1 MHHVQPFT
9 TYSLWRAFAACNLF
23 CVAIR
28 SALIEQSPHACAER
42 CTCSHLQT
50 KLQNQ
55 SHGIQSHVSLY
66 LIALR
71 LSLAGCAAHSPTARL
86 DARAAASDSTHWQR
100 LLFVRFRSAFRF
112 YVVVNFVMYLGP
124 SIQNVSSRNPS
135 TLLEI
140 SRRHDHTQQDLVR
153 SLEVLLYFKYRT

>member
-1 MHHVQPFT
+1 M
-9 TYSLWRAFAACNLF
+9 
-23 CVAIR
+23 
-28 SALIEQSPHACAER
+28 
-42 CTCSHLQT
+42 
-50 KLQNQ
+50 
-55 SHGIQSHVSLY
+55 Y

-71 LSLAGCAAHSPTARL
+71 LSLAGCAAHSPTAYLTYAKQHGL
-86 DARAAASDSTHWQR
+86 DALAG

-124 SIQNVSSRNPS
+124 SIQNVSSRNLS

-153 SLEVLLYFKYRT
+153 SLEVLLYFMSFYFTLLYITLLYFELRWQHIPYYTMLYYLWYKV

>member
-1 MHHVQPFT
+1 MLHATCCAMPQLAFSVPSLLTFELIQNPAYLHIISRSVQQVKSFA
-9 TYSLWRAFAACNLF
+9 TYSFWRAFDPPSRNRCSL
-23 CVAIR
+23 
-28 SALIEQSPHACAER
+28 QSVPA
-42 CTCSHLQT
+42 T
-50 KLQNQ
+50 
-55 SHGIQSHVSLY
+55 V
-66 LIALR
+66 
-71 LSLAGCAAHSPTARL
+71 LS
-86 DARAAASDSTHWQR
+86 AAAWDSTHWQR

-124 SIQNVSSRNPS
+124 SIQNVSSRNLS